1 MIRAGISHFSKN
13 TLSLKNNLLK
23 SCTTNKESGKSSP
36 GVVVAIKDNCGYAMT
51 ANPIAAGIQWSTE
64 YVNTGAFQS
73 TLQSMAITDFDACG
87 NTQKIIQA
95 GTASTYPAAWA
106 VVNYSPTVA
115 PTSKGKWYLP
125 TAGMLNSLYINLNA
139 INNTIS
145 KLGGTQL
152 TDINECTWSSSEY
165 GNSVAGYSGA
175 RVFCTICND
184 GLSAYDKDTDEHHS
198 SAHVVRPVIAF

>member
-1 MIRAGISHFSKN
+1 MAASPHRFAADCPILKEALRAPCACQERCFTPFQFRISFCSVRLSPWAGMIRAGISHFSKN

-115 PTSKGKWYLP
+115 PTS
-125 TAGMLNSLYINLNA
+125 
-139 INNTIS
+139 
-145 KLGGTQL
+145 
-152 TDINECTWSSSEY
+152 
-165 GNSVAGYSGA
+165 
-175 RVFCTICND
+175 RVNGI
-184 GLSAYDKDTDEHHS
+184 YP
-198 SAHVVRPVIAF
+198 RPAC

>member
-87 NTQKIIQA
+87 NTQKIIQFGDA
-95 GTASTYPAAWA
+95 YKYPAAWA
-106 VVNYSPTVA
+106 AFNYKPNTA
-115 PTSKGKWYLP
+115 PETNGMWCLP
-125 TAGMLNSLYINLNA
+125 AAGVLHSLYNNLKVV
-139 INNTIS
+139 NNTIS
-145 KLGGTQL
+145 RLNGIQ
-152 TDINECTWSSSEY
+152 INEENRYIWSS
-165 GNSVAGYSGA
+165 
-175 RVFCTICND
+175 TICNAHSAWFFQIYGYG
-184 GLSAYDKDTDEHHS
+184 GLSSECNGDHTIGGNGA
-198 SAHVVRPVIAF
+198 VRPVISF